1 MSFFKIILWAF
12 VLYYLYKF
20 IFTLVVPVT
29 KVAREMKSKVE
40 QMQTMQQDQQHT
52 QQNTVHHQQTKAKPA
67 PDKADYIEFEEI
79 KP

>member
-20 IFTLVVPVT
+20 IFNLVVPVT
-29 KVAREMKSKVE
+29 KVAKEMKSKVE
-40 QMQTMQQDQQHT
+40 KMQSMQQEQQYT
-52 QQNTVHHQQTKAKPA
+52 QQYTVHQQPTKTNTT

-79 KP
+79 KS

>member
-1 MSFFKIILWAF
+1 MSLFKIILWAF

-20 IFTLVVPVT
+20 IFNLVVPVT
-29 KVAREMKSKVE
+29 KVAKEMKSKVE
-40 QMQTMQQDQQHT
+40 QMQSMQQEQQHK
-52 QQNTVHHQQTKAKPA
+52 QANTFHQQQTKVNPA

>member
-1 MSFFKIILWAF
+1 MSFFKIIFWAF

-20 IFTLVVPVT
+20 IFTLVLPVT

-40 QMQTMQQDQQHT
+40 QMQSMQQEQQHT
-52 QQNTVHHQQTKAKPA
+52 QQHTDRHQQTKSNPA

>member
-1 MSFFKIILWAF
+1 MSLFKIILWAF

-20 IFTLVVPVT
+20 IFTLVLPVT

-40 QMQTMQQDQQHT
+40 QMQSMQQEQQHT
-52 QQNTVHHQQTKAKPA
+52 QTNTVHQQPTKTNTTPN
-67 PDKADYIEFEEI
+67 KADYIEFEEI